1 MSLHT
6 YLRISLRMQ
15 MRRRI
20 YYDKL
25 TLFQLHKVLF
35 RMVFIVRMVLR
46 MVMVLP
52 KIFRTVFPMTV
63 RMVLPGPGR
72 KCLSIG
78 DCVYVRRVMLDLQK
92 KFMEIICI
100 SHPLSLVALPPL
112 VAISPS
118 QCCLREL
125 RRNQSR
131 QGPKHHYK

>member
-15 MRRRI
+15 MSMRRRI
-20 YYDKL
+20 LYDKL

-52 KIFRTVFPMTV
+52 KIFRTVFPMAV
-63 RMVLPGPGR
+63 RMVLPGTGR

-78 DCVYVRRVMLDLQK
+78 DCVYVRRVMLDLQR

-100 SHPLSLVALPPL
+100 SHPLSLVALPLL
-112 VAISPS
+112 VAISLS
-118 QCCLREL
+118 HLREP
-125 RRNQSR
+125 RRNQRR
-131 QGPKHHYK
+131 QAPSHQYK